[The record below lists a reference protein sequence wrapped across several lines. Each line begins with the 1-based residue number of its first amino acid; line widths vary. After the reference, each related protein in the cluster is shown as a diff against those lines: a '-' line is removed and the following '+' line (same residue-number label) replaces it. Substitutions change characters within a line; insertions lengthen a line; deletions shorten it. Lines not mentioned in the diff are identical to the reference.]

1 MENDGGNKVA
11 PVYHGIDTELYRP
24 IDKKKSLINKLS
36 VEHSSFIILSTSSL
50 ESVKSI
56 DLAIKSFKLFLD
68 VSDSKNSYL
77 LIAGRGPLKESLI
90 NLSKEIKVDNKVRF
104 LGGLSLS
111 EIIEYLS
118 ISDVVI
124 ATSLYSNM
132 NRSVQ
137 ETMACEKPVIAFDSG
152 TTRNLI
158 KHMKNGLLAKSGD
171 IDSFVDN
178 IILLYNNEEL
188 RKKIGINARK
198 TLITTRNWDERIK
211 TELDVYR
218 RVLMK

>member
-1 MENDGGNKVA
+1 MD
-11 PVYHGIDTELYRP
+11 PSR
-24 IDKKKSLINKLS
+24 
-36 VEHSSFIILSTSSL
+36 
-50 ESVKSI
+50 
-56 DLAIKSFKLFLD
+56 
-68 VSDSKNSYL
+68 
-77 LIAGRGPLKESLI
+77 ESLI
-90 NLSKEIKVDNKVRF
+90 NLSKELKVDNRVRF
-104 LGGLSLS
+104 LGGLSRS

-137 ETMACEKPVIAFDSG
+137 EAMACEKPIVAFDSG

-158 KHMKNGLLAKSGD
+158 KNMENGLLAKSGD

-178 IILLYNNEEL
+178 IILLYTSDEL
-188 RKKIGINARK
+188 RKKIGINARNTILTK
-198 TLITTRNWDERIK
+198 RNWDARIK